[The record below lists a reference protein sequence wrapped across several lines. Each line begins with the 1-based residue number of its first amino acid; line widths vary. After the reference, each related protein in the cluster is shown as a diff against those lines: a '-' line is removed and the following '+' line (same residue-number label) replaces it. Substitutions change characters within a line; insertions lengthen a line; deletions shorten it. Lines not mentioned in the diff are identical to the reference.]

1 MKSLLW
7 KDWYTIRGQMKLLL
21 AGMAVMALF
30 PNPMTRTI
38 AILYASLLSLNT
50 LAFDEQ
56 ARWNRYAAMLPYS
69 AGQMVLSKYVFGL
82 VGVLTMGALAIVG
95 EYAISPMGATH
106 GEGVCEILAMSA
118 SALTY
123 QALVLPMV
131 FRFGVERARVGF
143 VLSVGVLIAG
153 YICLMN
159 RPIEIPIES
168 AVRWIW
174 PVAIAVN
181 AVSMPLSVRLYRGR
195 TA

>member
-82 VGVLTMGALAIVG
+82 VGVLTMGTLAVVG

-159 RPIEIPIES
+159 RPIEIPI
-168 AVRWIW
+168 
-174 PVAIAVN
+174 
-181 AVSMPLSVRLYRGR
+181 
-195 TA
+195 

>member
-1 MKSLLW
+1 
-7 KDWYTIRGQMKLLL
+7 
-21 AGMAVMALF
+21 
-30 PNPMTRTI
+30 
-38 AILYASLLSLNT
+38 
-50 LAFDEQ
+50 
-56 ARWNRYAAMLPYS
+56 
-69 AGQMVLSKYVFGL
+69 
-82 VGVLTMGALAIVG
+82 
-95 EYAISPMGATH
+95 MGATH

-159 RPIEIPIES
+159 RPIEISIQNV
-168 AVRWIW
+168 AKWIW
-174 PVAIAVN
+174 PIAVAVN
-181 AVSMPLSVRLYRGR
+181 AISMPLSVRLYRGR